1 MVEKGSTFGTKYSM
15 PSSMEENVSTESHSV
30 HHSQHQRLITSCGI
44 TASALICVN
53 LFPFGLPAFAK
64 KPEQIYHQ
72 ATGVTLSS
80 PSLPLIKKGNY
91 WRERGEL
98 EKALAFFTQAIK
110 VDSKA
115 ADTYYFRAQVW
126 EEFGKMDK
134 ALEDFNTAIKL
145 RKPFHEGAMRLRG
158 DLYQSLHRY
167 DEAIRDYSLVMTV
180 IPTDGVYNSRGT
192 CYMRLNKPA
201 LAVSDFSQAI
211 KIGGPKAAPFEK
223 RANAFMVLNQYAK
236 ALADYDMALKLD
248 PDGDN
253 SKDGHEHLHKSK
265 AKIYKHLG
273 KMDLYKK
280 ELRAAA
286 IGRNANIDIAPFASG
301 PIK

>member
-1 MVEKGSTFGTKYSM
+1 
-15 PSSMEENVSTESHSV
+15 MEGNVSIESYSV
-30 HHSQHQRLITSCGI
+30 HHSQRQKLITSCGI
-44 TASALICVN
+44 TAAALIC
-53 LFPFGLPAFAK
+53 LHIFTFGLSAFAK
-64 KPEQIYHQ
+64 QPQQIYHQ
-72 ATGVTLSS
+72 ATGITLSS
-80 PSLPLIKKGNY
+80 PAFPLIRKGNY

-98 EKALAFFTQAIK
+98 EKALAFFTEAIK

-115 ADTYYFRAQVW
+115 ADAYYFRASVW

-134 ALEDFNTAIKL
+134 ALDDFNSAIKL
-145 RKPFHEGAMRLRG
+145 RKPFHEGALRLRG

-167 DEAIRDYSLVMTV
+167 DEAIKDYSLLMTAN
-180 IPTDGVYNSRGT
+180 PTDGVYSSRGT

-201 LAVSDFSQAI
+201 QAVSDFSQAI
-211 KIGGPKAAPFEK
+211 KIGGSKSATFEK
-223 RANAFMVLNQYAK
+223 RADAFMVLHQYAK
-236 ALADYDMALKLD
+236 ALADYDMTLKLD
-248 PDGDN
+248 PEGDN

-265 AKIYKHLG
+265 AEIYKHLG